1 METCRL
7 WTFCFDDLASL
18 GAFAHLAPHLPVRH
32 VQVILYAHRELYR
45 ADFTAHV
52 RTRGW
57 EHRMDESWE
66 RQLREVDAL
75 CRTIRGLGTLLLSV
89 HATPLFGRLENED
102 AVMASLRTVT
112 AAPRVRVECL
122 SWRHHS
128 SA

>member
-1 METCRL
+1 M
-7 WTFCFDDLASL
+7 
-18 GAFAHLAPHLPVRH
+18 PHLPVRH
-32 VQVILYAHRELYR
+32 VQMMLSAHRELYR
-45 ADFTAHV
+45 DDPTPGV
-52 RTRGW
+52 RARGW
-57 EHRMDESWE
+57 ERRMDGSWE

-75 CRTIRGLGTLLLSV
+75 CRTIPGLGTLLLSV
-89 HATPLFGRLENED
+89 HATPFFSRLENED